1 MHSFAFFFNLHGD
14 KCVEL
19 QPEFR
24 VKIGETPPYRRFL
37 YREYRQLRVRN
48 KTHPPAEA

>member
-24 VKIGETPPYRRFL
+24 VKIGETPP
-37 YREYRQLRVRN
+37 
-48 KTHPPAEA
+48 